1 MPTESQPIPK
11 RIWVAAIAILA
22 LLGAV
27 FLSNR
32 PARTPEGTVV
42 VETQEAFIEG
52 MNVAESLSKVA
63 FQKDI
68 AGEPI
73 TKEDQEN
80 LRKAAIQLDALGR
93 FRPHNIAT
101 FLGAGKAYR
110 IVGDD
115 ELAKA
120 RFRQAIDN
128 EIFDQS
134 ENGKLS
140 VAEASYELSQ
150 LLVLSNEL
158 DKAKVAAEKAIALV
172 PVSAIYVTAR
182 ASVLVQMKRYDDARK
197 DLQLALKID
206 PNLRPAQRLLK
217 LIADAK

>member
-1 MPTESQPIPK
+1 M
-11 RIWVAAIAILA
+11 LA
-22 LLGAV
+22 LIGAV

-32 PARTPEGTVV
+32 PAITPEGTVV
-42 VETQEAFIEG
+42 VETQDAFIEG
-52 MNVAESLSKVA
+52 LNVAEKLSRVA
-63 FQKDI
+63 FQKDV

-73 TKEDQEN
+73 LKEDQEN
-80 LRKAAIQLDALGR
+80 LRKAAVQLDALGR
-93 FRPHNIAT
+93 FRPHNIST

-128 EIFDQS
+128 EMFDQT

-158 DKAKVAAEKAIALV
+158 DKAKVAADKAISIV

-182 ASVLVQMKRYDDARK
+182 ASVLVQMKRNADARK
-197 DLQLALKID
+197 DLELALKID
-206 PNLRPAQRLLK
+206 PNLKAAKRLLK
-217 LIADAK
+217 LIDDAK